1 MRKIRVYDDSLSV
14 EVMQYLAASGA
25 VPRKNL
31 YTPFVGYAY
40 RYYARVIKRL
50 LDEGYL
56 ELFRQGRLNHVKITP
71 KGEGVLKDKLEDD
84 VQFLPKNKTGTAKRK
99 RRQSLVADVIG
110 LCEANGMVISA
121 AAKPNL
127 AQLYGS
133 APEEKKKDFVAQ
145 LEKGIFYSSGEIRQA
160 YMQVMGNNEIANW
173 SRLVGIVLLKDNL
186 TFIYSVN
193 QSLIKWMAGSEDRTV
208 RFIIQFLRKSELL
221 QSQIRFFEHPSCI
234 VCGRGMSMIPKI
246 VTGRK
251 WGRVSEDDGSERYKA
266 KIARDHINSHNLAKV
281 FSAAYFV
288 TADRNGVENFRFAAL
303 LNEDVKE
310 RLCDQWFSSVA
321 TATRVKA
328 FDYHQGLTAK
338 RERVVYMPYMD
349 LIELEFY
356 KRQGEPCHFV
366 IPAKT
371 QDAVARV
378 MGPLLL
384 SAQSL
389 KGVKLKY
396 NQYDA
401 LGALIKPGTAQTAQK
416 G

>member
-1 MRKIRVYDDSLSV
+1 
-14 EVMQYLAASGA
+14 MQYLAASGA

-321 TATRVKA
+321 TATRVKPNSHSKWGWQSFVLEVCKVCVELPQPVVFLLWGGYARA
-328 FDYHQGLTAK
+328 FLAGLQISDSNNKCAIFSSH
-338 RERVVYMPYMD
+338 PS
-349 LIELEFY
+349 
-356 KRQGEPCHFV
+356 P
-366 IPAKT
+366 
-371 QDAVARV
+371 
-378 MGPLLL
+378 
-384 SAQSL
+384 
-389 KGVKLKY
+389 
-396 NQYDA
+396 
-401 LGALIKPGTAQTAQK
+401 LGATK
-416 G
+416 GNEAVPAFIGSWPFSKANAFLTRMGATPINWRIS